1 MAGSVPYASRL
12 VRTARS
18 DRRVPG
24 RASTVGLVDSESKIC
39 VSCGRT
45 IEWRKK
51 WERSWDEVRYCS
63 DACRKRKIKPVDRE
77 LEAAIRELLEQRE
90 NGKTICASEA
100 AKVVGGT
107 ESEAAWRNLMEP
119 ARMAARRLVAS
130 GDVEI
135 TQQGRVVDPSTARGP
150 IRIRLAQQRNTEHRS
165 NMSPGNG

>member
-1 MAGSVPYASRL
+1 MAGSVPYSSRL

-77 LEAAIRELLEQRE
+77 LEAAIRELLEQRG
-90 NGKTICASEA
+90 NGKTICPSEA

-107 ESEAAWRNLMEP
+107 ESEGAWRNLMEP